1 MPGNWLWLHLKKKLF
16 QYKQGK
22 QIIMTLR
29 EFDLAQILQSLELNL
44 DKIHTTTLLTQNC
57 TY

>member
-1 MPGNWLWLHLKKKLF
+1 MITCKKKLF

-29 EFDLAQILQSLELNL
+29 EFDLAQILQS
-44 DKIHTTTLLTQNC
+44 
-57 TY
+57 

>member
-1 MPGNWLWLHLKKKLF
+1 MITCKKKKLF

-22 QIIMTLR
+22 QIIMTFR

-44 DKIHTTTLLTQNC
+44 DKIHTTTL
-57 TY
+57 

>member
-1 MPGNWLWLHLKKKLF
+1 
-16 QYKQGK
+16 
-22 QIIMTLR
+22 MTFR